1 MRKQIKQ
8 TLAFFLT
15 LVMMV
20 VLTPIISLPVNAAD
34 TAADYCDTNRIDV
47 KTIVIVID
55 AKGVGETA
63 LKQEWTKL
71 SQMYYDIGENLVVK
85 ESDWL
90 YYTKSPFNLPLPI
103 GDDTSVESLDYFL
116 PRFFS
121 NISAFFNWQRV
132 FIYEDG
138 RGLEP
143 KIYGPVKTGYTRRLN
158 PDAVVGISTK
168 ENDPFGKN
176 FIVNGFSAC
185 DDDTG
190 FHGTAHEAESLMGTV
205 TALSVSDIDEIYN
218 ITNTFYSKYGDAH
231 YIPGYYL
238 ESIGVTPDPSDLAN
252 PVWANG
258 AKFYE
263 PESLSSK
270 QMDVYYVQLLQKMR
284 SEFDLLRYYYRFYNW
299 SEDNPDPQFP
309 PVSGTGATTP
319 PAPVVTTT
327 AVVTTTQAP
336 VTTTSATTT
345 EATTTTTATTTEVT
359 TTAPETTAVVGEEA
373 TTSETAESET
383 SVISSEA
390 TTTST
395 ALLTSTEAVT
405 ATTTVQPAITT
416 GETLTPQTAETEN
429 RANLGVILA
438 IVASVAVIV
447 TAITVIAIKRGKNHN

>member
-20 VLTPIISLPVNAAD
+20 ALTPAISLPVNAAD
-34 TAADYCDTNRIDV
+34 TAADYCDINRIDV

-55 AKGVGETA
+55 TKGVGETA
-63 LKQEWTKL
+63 LKQEWAKL
-71 SQMYYDIGENLVVK
+71 SQKYYDIGENLVVD

-90 YYTKSPFNLPLPI
+90 YYTKSPFNLPLPL
-103 GDDTSVESLDYFL
+103 GEDTSVDSLNYFI
-116 PRFFS
+116 PEFFS
-121 NISAFFNWQRV
+121 KLSVDFNWQRV

-143 KIYGPVKTGYTRRLN
+143 KYYGPVKAGTRQTLN
-158 PDAVVGISTK
+158 PDKNFHSRY
-168 ENDPFGKN
+168 NPFGKN
-176 FIVNGFSAC
+176 FIVNGFSAS

-190 FHGTAHEAESLMGTV
+190 FHGTVHEAESLMGTV

-238 ESIGVTPDPSDLAN
+238 DSVGVTPDPSDLAN

-263 PESLSSK
+263 PQSLSSK

-284 SEFDLLRYYYRFYNW
+284 SDFDLLRYYYRFYNW

-309 PVSGTGATTP
+309 PVSGTG
-319 PAPVVTTT
+319 
-327 AVVTTTQAP
+327 
-336 VTTTSATTT
+336 
-345 EATTTTTATTTEVT
+345 
-359 TTAPETTAVVGEEA
+359 GDNRCDHD
-373 TTSETAESET
+373 
-383 SVISSEA
+383 SSSGDNDLRNNNYA
-390 TTTST
+390 
-395 ALLTSTEAVT
+395 
-405 ATTTVQPAITT
+405 
-416 GETLTPQTAETEN
+416 GDNN
-429 RANLGVILA
+429 RSDNYR
-438 IVASVAVIV
+438 S
-447 TAITVIAIKRGKNHN
+447 